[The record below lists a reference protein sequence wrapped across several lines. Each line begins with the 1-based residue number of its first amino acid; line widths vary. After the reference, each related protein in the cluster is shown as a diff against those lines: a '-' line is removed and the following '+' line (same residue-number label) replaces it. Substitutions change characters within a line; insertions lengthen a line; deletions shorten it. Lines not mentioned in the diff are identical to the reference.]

1 MTTVTG
7 IAPGA
12 SGMAEPTSDND
23 GAHDRTRSGNLRV
36 AAIFSD
42 HMVLQRGKPIAVFG
56 EAPAGESV
64 IASLSDGQ
72 GQEVARAQE
81 SADNDGTFMLTL
93 PAMPASGPLT
103 LQVRCGGDELAFHD
117 VMVGEVW
124 LAGGQ
129 SNIEFELH
137 NSEFGKEAVADAHDP
152 LLRFYN
158 TPKSARINLTAE
170 SASGWQTA
178 EAPQVAHMSAI
189 GYYFGKQLRDA
200 LANGIAVGVVDCYIG
215 GTSISAWMSEHL
227 LEQTEL
233 GRSYLQ
239 AYRDAIAGKTDE
251 EMLAA
256 QTAWQQVFDKWNA
269 DVAAVKEEH
278 PDYSQPQIDAM
289 LGPCPWPPPV
299 TPFAERRPYALYE
312 AMIRRV
318 APYTLAG
325 VLWYQGEEDE
335 LNADGYGELLRG
347 LIAEWRATWH
357 DDALPFLVVQLP
369 QWIAAADAEHDPL
382 RWPALRDEQF
392 TVARETPHADIV
404 CAMDCGEFDNIHPVD
419 KRTLGMRLGDTAL
432 HDVYGLRILSA
443 SPELV
448 DLQVSEGGGEMVA
461 TFNHAQGL
469 HWHGT
474 TPDTM
479 RAIADIAESTERKA
493 GESGFEI
500 AASADSE
507 FVPAH
512 ARIEPS
518 DDLGSDMRVVH
529 LFSPEVPKPT
539 HARYAWRSWGPAPL
553 FNGDGLP
560 AFPFTR

>member
-36 AAIFSD
+36 DAIFSD

-56 EAPAGESV
+56 EAPAGEV
-64 IASLSDGQ
+64 VAAFLTDAR
-72 GQEVARAQE
+72 GQEIAQSE
-81 SADNDGTFMLTL
+81 NHANGDGTFMLTL
-93 PAMPASGPLT
+93 PALPAGGPLA
-103 LQVRCGGDELAFHD
+103 LRVRCGADELVFHD

-158 TPKSARINLTAE
+158 TPKSARVNLATE

-227 LEQTEL
+227 LEQTGL
-233 GRSYLQ
+233 GRKYLQ

-299 TPFAERRPYALYE
+299 TPFVRRAQAVRAVRGDDPPRGTVYACRNPVVP
-312 AMIRRV
+312 RRGGR
-318 APYTLAG
+318 T
-325 VLWYQGEEDE
+325 Q
-335 LNADGYGELLRG
+335 RG
-347 LIAEWRATWH
+347 WVRRA
-357 DDALPFLVVQLP
+357 
-369 QWIAAADAEHDPL
+369 
-382 RWPALRDEQF
+382 
-392 TVARETPHADIV
+392 VARS
-404 CAMDCGEFDNIHPVD
+404 DCG
-419 KRTLGMRLGDTAL
+419 MA
-432 HDVYGLRILSA
+432 HDMA
-443 SPELV
+443 
-448 DLQVSEGGGEMVA
+448 
-461 TFNHAQGL
+461 
-469 HWHGT
+469 
-474 TPDTM
+474 
-479 RAIADIAESTERKA
+479 
-493 GESGFEI
+493 
-500 AASADSE
+500 
-507 FVPAH
+507 
-512 ARIEPS
+512 
-518 DDLGSDMRVVH
+518 
-529 LFSPEVPKPT
+529 
-539 HARYAWRSWGPAPL
+539 
-553 FNGDGLP
+553 
-560 AFPFTR
+560 